1 MLIDVYKKRGD
12 EMNKLLQQ
20 SKKRLKVLEQE
31 KQSKQSSTLIIN
43 IVGRDGGL
51 FWRIKSKL
59 PRGWNK

>member
-1 MLIDVYKKRGD
+1 MFIKRGD

-20 SKKRLKVLEQE
+20 SKKRLKVLEKE
-31 KQSKQSSTLIIN
+31 KQSKQASTLIIN

-59 PRGWNK
+59 PKGWNK

>member
-1 MLIDVYKKRGD
+1 MFIKRGD

-20 SKKRLKVLEQE
+20 SKKRLKVLEKE
-31 KQSKQSSTLIIN
+31 KQNKQASTLIIN

-59 PRGWNK
+59 PKGWNK